1 MVERFNRT
9 LIDQL
14 AKSLLQQPGEWD
26 DCLNQVALA
35 YNTSPHSITGSGQ
48 VSPFFLIRGREA
60 RMPAS
65 LLLPNNTPSGCTS
78 GSPADYVGQLTKKLQ
93 SAFESAAWNSDCAHD
108 HQKHQ
113 YDKYVKHTPY
123 TSGDLVWL
131 SDPTAS
137 KQKLAPHWKGPY
149 EILECLG
156 SDMDSPGVTYRI
168 RYLLHQSD
176 KSMIVHYNR
185 LRPYNAPAPSTGQN
199 TPHGYSPVQH
209 QLPSLTALSGA
220 LPFGASKPSASK
232 TCILPGPSST
242 MVMAPQR
249 CVPKPQ
255 PHSPSHSPPPPP
267 PQTSPLGRAGVG
279 LSFPVPSTTPVPG
292 RGCSARVSRR
302 RVQPLRYLMDFV
314 TK

>member
-35 YNTSPHSITGSGQ
+35 YNTSPHSTTGF
-48 VSPFFLIRGREA
+48 SPFFLIHGREA

-65 LLLPNNTPSGCTS
+65 LLLPNNTPSVCTS

-168 RYLLHQSD
+168 RYLRS
-176 KSMIVHYNR
+176 
-185 LRPYNAPAPSTGQN
+185 
-199 TPHGYSPVQH
+199 
-209 QLPSLTALSGA
+209 A

-232 TCILPGPSST
+232 TCILPGLSST

-267 PQTSPLGRAGVG
+267 PQTSPVGRPGVG
-279 LSFPVPSTTPVPG
+279 LSFPVPSATPVPG

-302 RVQPLRYLMDFV
+302 RVQPPRDAVFQMRSEMSLKNFDTFGMRISTDTLC
-314 TK
+314 